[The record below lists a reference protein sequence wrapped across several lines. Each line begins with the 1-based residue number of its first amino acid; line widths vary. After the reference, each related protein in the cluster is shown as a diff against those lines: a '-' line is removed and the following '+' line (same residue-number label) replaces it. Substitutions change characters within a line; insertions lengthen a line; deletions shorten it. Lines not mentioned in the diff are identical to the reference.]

1 MTNRNSPPR
10 AAGAQGS
17 FDCRREAP
25 GGPRTGPQ
33 LQAGLRPKAIR
44 DQGPVRGPLDRR
56 SKRAPRFT
64 RGGVLPSA
72 QKTMAANSVRCRRRD
87 RGESVKG
94 GRTTTPPRPGT
105 AHKST
110 MTNRNSPPR
119 AAGAQGSFDCRREA
133 PGGPRTGPQLQAG
146 LRPKAIRDQG
156 PVRGPLDRR
165 SKRAPRFTR
174 GGVLPSAQK
183 TMAANSVRCRRDRGE
198 SVKGGPPPLHKSTM
212 TNRNSPPRAAG
223 AQGSFDCRRE
233 APGGPRTGPQLQAG
247 LRPKA
252 IRDQGPVRGPLDPDC
267 RVGFASGC

>member
-17 FDCRREAP
+17 FDSRAADRGRPGSPAFSIGAPGSPCGSRRTSEGRREAP

-33 LQAGLRPKAIR
+33 LQAGLRPKAIP

-56 SKRAPRFT
+56 SNRAPRFT
-64 RGGVLPSA
+64 CGGVLPSA
-72 QKTMAANSVRCRRRD
+72 QKPMAANSVRCRRD

-94 GRTTTPPRPGT
+94 GHPPF
-105 AHKST
+105 HKST

-146 LRPKAIRDQG
+146 LRPQ
-156 PVRGPLDRR
+156 
-165 SKRAPRFTR
+165 
-174 GGVLPSAQK
+174 
-183 TMAANSVRCRRDRGE
+183 
-198 SVKGGPPPLHKSTM
+198 
-212 TNRNSPPRAAG
+212 
-223 AQGSFDCRRE
+223 
-233 APGGPRTGPQLQAG
+233 
-247 LRPKA
+247 A

-267 RVGFASGC
+267 RVGFAIGCQVDIRERCFAGAPDRSNRLS